1 MMNQEYSMMNNKKIV
16 RKVSKSHVNRN
27 VVGRLL
33 QISMAFVFLLFVG
46 RFLYLSISKTIA
58 GENIS
63 ERVSNLYK
71 RDEILKSVRG
81 AIYDNSGNVIAEDS
95 HSFTLYAILDKS
107 SLDYKGKP
115 MYVVDKEK
123 TAEKLSTVIPLSEKK
138 ILKYLHPKHK
148 AYQVEFGTA
157 GSGIS
162 LATKKKIMAMHLPG
176 IHFDETPSRLYPNG
190 RFASHIIGI
199 AQPFN
204 DKKTH
209 SINLIGTM
217 GIEKY
222 FNKVLSGKDGR
233 RIALVDAGEYQ
244 LPGGQH
250 SYKAPINGNNIYLT
264 IDSQLQIYLENLLDA
279 VQNKYKPKALTAIV
293 EDVKTGKIRA
303 ASQRPTFDPATRK
316 GLNDNWRNILVQDSY
331 EPGSVFKI
339 LSITAAIQEGKYNPK
354 EYYRS
359 GSITFNGSTIH
370 DWNYTGWGAIP
381 FEQAFPRSC
390 NVGMSILVNRLGRHT
405 WRRYLD
411 NYHIGKKTNITLPDE
426 NSGLINIHSQI
437 DQAVTSFG
445 QGINVNAMQM
455 MQVYSALANSGQM
468 LKPQLVEKIVSSS
481 GKVIKRYKKI
491 KVGKPIYS
499 QETAQTTLKLMRDVV
514 EKEYGTGM
522 TYKIPGKSIAVKT
535 GTAQIAGIH
544 GGYLKGDRNYLFS
557 VVGLTPADN
566 PRYCIYITMKQPQI
580 MSDPP
585 ETIMSLIFKPLI
597 NRVSVSSKVDMMDEQ
612 ITIPSVKGQSREQA
626 VRLLEKMGLYVETIG
641 SGHKVEAQSIL
652 ANTKVNPNSK
662 IIIFTGGIIRC
673 PNMKGWT
680 IKQVTQFANISKVK
694 VEVLGKGKVYKQ
706 SRIPRS
712 ILNRNSK
719 VKVELR

>member
-1 MMNQEYSMMNNKKIV
+1 MMNNKKIV

-115 MYVVDKEK
+115 MYVVDKKK

-204 DKKTH
+204 DKKNH

-381 FEQAFPRSC
+381 FEQAFPRSS
-390 NVGMSILVNRLGRHT
+390 NIGMSILVNRLGRHT

-491 KVGKPIYS
+491 KVGKPVYS

>member
-1 MMNQEYSMMNNKKIV
+1 MMNNKKIV

-293 EDVKTGKIRA
+293 EDVKTGKIMA

-339 LSITAAIQEGKYNPK
+339 LSITAAIQERKYNPK

-381 FEQAFPRSC
+381 FEQAFPRSS

-491 KVGKPIYS
+491 KVGKPVYS

>member
-1 MMNQEYSMMNNKKIV
+1 MMNNKKIV

-63 ERVSNLYK
+63 ERVGNLYK

-115 MYVVDKEK
+115 MYVVDKKK

-204 DKKTH
+204 DKKNH

-293 EDVKTGKIRA
+293 EDVKTGKIMA

-339 LSITAAIQEGKYNPK
+339 LSITAAMQEGKYNPK

-381 FEQAFPRSC
+381 FEQAFPRSS

-491 KVGKPIYS
+491 KVGKPVYS

>member
-1 MMNQEYSMMNNKKIV
+1 MMNNKKIV

-63 ERVSNLYK
+63 ERVGNLYK

-115 MYVVDKEK
+115 MYVVDKKK

-204 DKKTH
+204 DKKNH

-381 FEQAFPRSC
+381 FEQAFPRSS

-468 LKPQLVEKIVSSS
+468 LKPQLVKKIVSSS

-491 KVGKPIYS
+491 KVGKPVYS

>member
-1 MMNQEYSMMNNKKIV
+1 MMNNKKIV

-354 EYYRS
+354 EYCRS

-381 FEQAFPRSC
+381 FEQAFPRSS
-390 NVGMSILVNRLGRHT
+390 NIGMSILVNRLGRHT

-445 QGINVNAMQM
+445 QGITVNALQM

-491 KVGKPIYS
+491 KVGKPVYS

-514 EKEYGTGM
+514 EKEYGTGT

-597 NRVSVSSKVDMMDEQ
+597 NRVSVSSKVDMMGEQ
-612 ITIPSVKGQSREQA
+612 ITIPSVKGQSR
-626 VRLLEKMGLYVETIG
+626 
-641 SGHKVEAQSIL
+641 
-652 ANTKVNPNSK
+652 
-662 IIIFTGGIIRC
+662 
-673 PNMKGWT
+673 
-680 IKQVTQFANISKVK
+680 
-694 VEVLGKGKVYKQ
+694 
-706 SRIPRS
+706 
-712 ILNRNSK
+712 
-719 VKVELR
+719 

>member
-1 MMNQEYSMMNNKKIV
+1 MNNKKIV
-16 RKVSKSHVNRN
+16 RKVSKSHFNRN

-33 QISMAFVFLLFVG
+33 QISIAFVFLLFVG

-115 MYVVDKEK
+115 MYVVDKKK

-293 EDVKTGKIRA
+293 EDVKTGKIMA

-381 FEQAFPRSC
+381 FEQAFPRSS

-491 KVGKPIYS
+491 KVGKPVYS
-499 QETAQTTLKLMRDVV
+499 QETAQTILKLMRDVV

>member
-1 MMNQEYSMMNNKKIV
+1 MMNNKKIV

-162 LATKKKIMAMHLPG
+162 LATKKKVMAMHLPG

-354 EYYRS
+354 EYCRS

-381 FEQAFPRSC
+381 FEQAFPRSS
-390 NVGMSILVNRLGRHT
+390 NIGMSILVNRLGRHT

-445 QGINVNAMQM
+445 QGITVNALQM

-491 KVGKPIYS
+491 KVGKPVYS
-499 QETAQTTLKLMRDVV
+499 QETAQTTLKLMRYVV
-514 EKEYGTGM
+514 EKEYGTGT

-597 NRVSVSSKVDMMDEQ
+597 NRVSVSSKVDMMGEQ

-641 SGHKVEAQSIL
+641 SGNKVEAQSIL

>member
-1 MMNQEYSMMNNKKIV
+1 MMNNKKIV

-115 MYVVDKEK
+115 MYVVDKKK

-354 EYYRS
+354 EYCRS

-381 FEQAFPRSC
+381 FEQAFPRSS
-390 NVGMSILVNRLGRHT
+390 NIGMSILVNRLGRHT

-445 QGINVNAMQM
+445 QGITVNALQM

-491 KVGKPIYS
+491 KVGKPVYS

-514 EKEYGTGM
+514 EKEYGTGT

-597 NRVSVSSKVDMMDEQ
+597 NRVSVSSKVDMMGEQ

-641 SGHKVEAQSIL
+641 SGNKVEAQSIL

>member
-1 MMNQEYSMMNNKKIV
+1 MMNNKKIV

-279 VQNKYKPKALTAIV
+279 VQNKYKPKVLTAIV

-354 EYYRS
+354 EYFRS

-381 FEQAFPRSC
+381 FEQAFPRSS
-390 NVGMSILVNRLGRHT
+390 NIGMSILVNRLGRHT

-445 QGINVNAMQM
+445 QGITVNAMQM

-491 KVGKPIYS
+491 KVGKPVYS

-544 GGYLKGDRNYLFS
+544 GGYLKGDRHYLFS

-597 NRVSVSSKVDMMDEQ
+597 NRVSVSSKVDMMGEQ

-641 SGHKVEAQSIL
+641 SGNKVEAQSIL

>member
-1 MMNQEYSMMNNKKIV
+1 MMNNKKIV

-354 EYYRS
+354 EYFRS

-381 FEQAFPRSC
+381 FEQAFPRSS

-445 QGINVNAMQM
+445 QGINVNALQM

-491 KVGKPIYS
+491 KVGKPVYS

-535 GTAQIAGIH
+535 GTAQIAGIY

-597 NRVSVSSKVDMMDEQ
+597 NRVSVSSKVDIMGEQ

>member
-1 MMNQEYSMMNNKKIV
+1 MMNNKKIV

-354 EYYRS
+354 EYFRS

-381 FEQAFPRSC
+381 FEQAFPRSS
-390 NVGMSILVNRLGRHT
+390 NIGMSILVNRLGRHT

-445 QGINVNAMQM
+445 QGITVNAMQM

-491 KVGKPIYS
+491 KVGKPVYS

-544 GGYLKGDRNYLFS
+544 GGYLKGDRHYLFS

-597 NRVSVSSKVDMMDEQ
+597 NRVSVSSKVDMMGEQ

-641 SGHKVEAQSIL
+641 SGNKVEAQSIL

>member
-1 MMNQEYSMMNNKKIV
+1 MMNNKKIV

-354 EYYRS
+354 EYFRS

-381 FEQAFPRSC
+381 FEQAFPRSS
-390 NVGMSILVNRLGRHT
+390 NIGMSILVNRLGRHT

-445 QGINVNAMQM
+445 QGITVNALQM

-491 KVGKPIYS
+491 KVGKPVYS

-544 GGYLKGDRNYLFS
+544 GGYLKGDRHYLFS

-597 NRVSVSSKVDMMDEQ
+597 NRVSVSSKVDMMGEQ

-641 SGHKVEAQSIL
+641 SGNKVEAQSIL

>member
-1 MMNQEYSMMNNKKIV
+1 MMNNKKIV

-381 FEQAFPRSC
+381 FEQAFPRSS

-445 QGINVNAMQM
+445 QGITVNALQM

-491 KVGKPIYS
+491 KVGKPVYS

-597 NRVSVSSKVDMMDEQ
+597 NRVSVSSKVDMMGEQ

-641 SGHKVEAQSIL
+641 SGNKVEAQSIL

>member
-1 MMNQEYSMMNNKKIV
+1 MMNNKKIV

-233 RIALVDAGEYQ
+233 RIALVDADEYQ

-354 EYYRS
+354 EYCRS

-381 FEQAFPRSC
+381 FEQVFPRSS
-390 NVGMSILVNRLGRHT
+390 NIGMSILVNRLGRHT

-445 QGINVNAMQM
+445 QGITVNALQM

-491 KVGKPIYS
+491 KVGKPVYS

-597 NRVSVSSKVDMMDEQ
+597 NRVSVSSKVDMMGEQ

-641 SGHKVEAQSIL
+641 SGNKVEAQSIL

>member
-1 MMNQEYSMMNNKKIV
+1 MMNNKKIV
-16 RKVSKSHVNRN
+16 RKVSKSHFNRN

-33 QISMAFVFLLFVG
+33 QISIAFVFLLFVG

-204 DKKTH
+204 DKKNH

-293 EDVKTGKIRA
+293 EDVKTGKIMA

-359 GSITFNGSTIH
+359 GSITFNDSTIH

-381 FEQAFPRSC
+381 FEQAFPRSS

-491 KVGKPIYS
+491 KVGKPVYS

>member
-1 MMNQEYSMMNNKKIV
+1 MMNNKKIV

-33 QISMAFVFLLFVG
+33 QISIAFVFLLFVG

-115 MYVVDKEK
+115 MYVVDKKK

-381 FEQAFPRSC
+381 FEQAFPRSS

-445 QGINVNAMQM
+445 QGINVNALQM

-491 KVGKPIYS
+491 KVGKPVYS

-597 NRVSVSSKVDMMDEQ
+597 NRVSVSSKVDMMGEQ

-641 SGHKVEAQSIL
+641 SGNKVEAQSIL

>member
-1 MMNQEYSMMNNKKIV
+1 MMNNKKIV

-354 EYYRS
+354 EYFRS

-381 FEQAFPRSC
+381 FEQAFPRSS
-390 NVGMSILVNRLGRHT
+390 NIGMSILVNRLGRHT

-445 QGINVNAMQM
+445 QGITVNALQM

-491 KVGKPIYS
+491 KVGKPVYS

-544 GGYLKGDRNYLFS
+544 GGYRKGDRNYLFS

-597 NRVSVSSKVDMMDEQ
+597 NRVSVSSKVDMMGEQ

-641 SGHKVEAQSIL
+641 SGNKVEAQSIL

>member
-1 MMNQEYSMMNNKKIV
+1 MMNNKKIV

-71 RDEILKSVRG
+71 WDEILKSVRG

-354 EYYRS
+354 EYCRS

-381 FEQAFPRSC
+381 FEQAFPRSS
-390 NVGMSILVNRLGRHT
+390 NIGMSILVNRLGRHT

-445 QGINVNAMQM
+445 QGITVNALQM

-491 KVGKPIYS
+491 KVGKPVYS

-514 EKEYGTGM
+514 EKEYGTGT

-597 NRVSVSSKVDMMDEQ
+597 NRVSVSSKVDMMGEQ

-641 SGHKVEAQSIL
+641 SGNKVEAQSIL

>member
-1 MMNQEYSMMNNKKIV
+1 MMNNKKIV
-16 RKVSKSHVNRN
+16 RKVSKSHFNRN

-33 QISMAFVFLLFVG
+33 QISIAFVFLLFVG

-115 MYVVDKEK
+115 MYVVDKKK

-204 DKKTH
+204 DKKNH

-293 EDVKTGKIRA
+293 EDVKTGKIMA

-339 LSITAAIQEGKYNPK
+339 LSMTAAIQEGKYNPK

-381 FEQAFPRSC
+381 FEQAFPRSS

-491 KVGKPIYS
+491 KVGKPVYS
-499 QETAQTTLKLMRDVV
+499 QETAQTILKLMRDVV

>member
-1 MMNQEYSMMNNKKIV
+1 MMNNKKIV
-16 RKVSKSHVNRN
+16 RKVSKSHFNRN

-33 QISMAFVFLLFVG
+33 QISIAFVFLLFVG

-115 MYVVDKEK
+115 MYVVDKKK

-204 DKKTH
+204 DKKNH

-279 VQNKYKPKALTAIV
+279 VQNKYKPKVLTAIV
-293 EDVKTGKIRA
+293 EDVKTGKIMA

-339 LSITAAIQEGKYNPK
+339 LSMTAAIQEGKYNPK

-381 FEQAFPRSC
+381 FEQAFPRSS

-491 KVGKPIYS
+491 KVGKPVYS
-499 QETAQTTLKLMRDVV
+499 QETAQTILKLMRDVV

>member
-1 MMNQEYSMMNNKKIV
+1 MMNNKKIV

-354 EYYRS
+354 EYCRS

-381 FEQAFPRSC
+381 FEQAFPRSS
-390 NVGMSILVNRLGRHT
+390 NIGMSILVNRLGRHT

-445 QGINVNAMQM
+445 QGITVNALQM

-491 KVGKPIYS
+491 KVGKPVYS

-514 EKEYGTGM
+514 EKEYGTGT

-597 NRVSVSSKVDMMDEQ
+597 NRVSVSSKVDMMGEQ
-612 ITIPSVKGQSREQA
+612 ITIPSVKG
-626 VRLLEKMGLYVETIG
+626 
-641 SGHKVEAQSIL
+641 
-652 ANTKVNPNSK
+652 
-662 IIIFTGGIIRC
+662 
-673 PNMKGWT
+673 
-680 IKQVTQFANISKVK
+680 
-694 VEVLGKGKVYKQ
+694 
-706 SRIPRS
+706 
-712 ILNRNSK
+712 
-719 VKVELR
+719 

>member
-1 MMNQEYSMMNNKKIV
+1 MMNNKKIV

-115 MYVVDKEK
+115 MYVVDKKK

-204 DKKTH
+204 DKKNH

-293 EDVKTGKIRA
+293 EDVKTGKIMA

>member
-1 MMNQEYSMMNNKKIV
+1 MMNNKKIV

-204 DKKTH
+204 DKKNH

-381 FEQAFPRSC
+381 FEQAFPRSS

-445 QGINVNAMQM
+445 QGINVNALQM

-491 KVGKPIYS
+491 KVGKPVYS

>member
-1 MMNQEYSMMNNKKIV
+1 MMNNKKIV
-16 RKVSKSHVNRN
+16 RKVSKSHFNRN

-33 QISMAFVFLLFVG
+33 QISIAFVFLLFVG

-115 MYVVDKEK
+115 MYVVDKKK

-204 DKKTH
+204 DKKNH

-381 FEQAFPRSC
+381 FEQAFPRSS
-390 NVGMSILVNRLGRHT
+390 NVGMSILVNRLGKHT

-445 QGINVNAMQM
+445 QGINVNALQM

-491 KVGKPIYS
+491 KVGKPVYS

>member
-1 MMNQEYSMMNNKKIV
+1 MMNNKKIV

-233 RIALVDAGEYQ
+233 RIALVDAGGYQ

-354 EYYRS
+354 EYCRS

-381 FEQAFPRSC
+381 FEQAFPRSS
-390 NVGMSILVNRLGRHT
+390 NIGMSILVNRLGRHT

-445 QGINVNAMQM
+445 QGITVNALQM

-491 KVGKPIYS
+491 KVGKPVYS

-514 EKEYGTGM
+514 EKEYGTGR

-597 NRVSVSSKVDMMDEQ
+597 NRVSVSSKVDMMGEQ

-641 SGHKVEAQSIL
+641 SGNKVEAQSIL

>member
-1 MMNQEYSMMNNKKIV
+1 MMNNKKIV

-115 MYVVDKEK
+115 MYVVDKKK

-204 DKKTH
+204 DKKNH

-293 EDVKTGKIRA
+293 EDVKTGKIMA

-381 FEQAFPRSC
+381 FEQAFPRSS

-491 KVGKPIYS
+491 KVGKPVYS

-522 TYKIPGKSIAVKT
+522 TYKIPEKSIAVKT

>member
-1 MMNQEYSMMNNKKIV
+1 MMNNKKIV

-264 IDSQLQIYLENLLDA
+264 IDSQLQIYLENLLDD

-354 EYYRS
+354 EYFRS

-381 FEQAFPRSC
+381 FEQAFPRSS
-390 NVGMSILVNRLGRHT
+390 NIGMSILVNRLGRHT

-445 QGINVNAMQM
+445 QGITVNALQM

-491 KVGKPIYS
+491 KVGKPVYS

-544 GGYLKGDRNYLFS
+544 GGYLKGDRHYLFS

-597 NRVSVSSKVDMMDEQ
+597 NRVSVSSKVDMMGEQ

-641 SGHKVEAQSIL
+641 SGNKVEAQSIL

>member
-1 MMNQEYSMMNNKKIV
+1 MMNNKKIV

-115 MYVVDKEK
+115 MYVVDKKK

-204 DKKTH
+204 DKKNH

-381 FEQAFPRSC
+381 FEQAFPRSS
-390 NVGMSILVNRLGRHT
+390 NIGMSILVNRLGRHT

-491 KVGKPIYS
+491 KVGKPVYS

-544 GGYLKGDRNYLFS
+544 GGYLKGDRNYFFS

-597 NRVSVSSKVDMMDEQ
+597 NRVSVSSKVDMMGEQ
-612 ITIPSVKGQSREQA
+612 MTIPSVKGQSREQA

>member
-1 MMNQEYSMMNNKKIV
+1 MMNNKKIV
-16 RKVSKSHVNRN
+16 RKVSKSHFNRN

-33 QISMAFVFLLFVG
+33 QISIAFVFLLFVG

-115 MYVVDKEK
+115 MYVVDKKK

-293 EDVKTGKIRA
+293 EDVKTGKIMA

-381 FEQAFPRSC
+381 FEQAFPRSS

-445 QGINVNAMQM
+445 QGINVNALQM

-491 KVGKPIYS
+491 KVGKPVYS

-641 SGHKVEAQSIL
+641 SGNKVEAQSIL

>member
-1 MMNQEYSMMNNKKIV
+1 MMNNKKIV

-381 FEQAFPRSC
+381 FEQAFTRSS
-390 NVGMSILVNRLGRHT
+390 NIGMSILVNILGRHT

-445 QGINVNAMQM
+445 QGITVNAMQM

-491 KVGKPIYS
+491 KVGKPVYS

-514 EKEYGTGM
+514 EKEYGTGI

-597 NRVSVSSKVDMMDEQ
+597 NRVSVSSKVDMMGEQ

-641 SGHKVEAQSIL
+641 SGNKVEAQSIL

>member
-1 MMNQEYSMMNNKKIV
+1 MMNNKKIV

-354 EYYRS
+354 EYFRS

-381 FEQAFPRSC
+381 FEQAFPRSS
-390 NVGMSILVNRLGRHT
+390 NIGMSILVNRLGRHT

-445 QGINVNAMQM
+445 QGITVNALQM

-491 KVGKPIYS
+491 KVGKPVYS

-544 GGYLKGDRNYLFS
+544 GGYLKGDRHHLFS

-597 NRVSVSSKVDMMDEQ
+597 NRVSVSSKVDMMGEQ

-641 SGHKVEAQSIL
+641 SGNKVEAQSIL

>member
-1 MMNQEYSMMNNKKIV
+1 MMNNKKIV

-233 RIALVDAGEYQ
+233 RIAWVDAGEYQ

-354 EYYRS
+354 EYCRS

-381 FEQAFPRSC
+381 FEQVFPRSS
-390 NVGMSILVNRLGRHT
+390 NIGMSILVNRLGRHT

-445 QGINVNAMQM
+445 QGITVNALQM

-491 KVGKPIYS
+491 KVGKPVYS

-597 NRVSVSSKVDMMDEQ
+597 NRVSVSSKVDMMGEQ

-641 SGHKVEAQSIL
+641 SGNKVEAQSIL

>member
-1 MMNQEYSMMNNKKIV
+1 MMNNKKIV

-381 FEQAFPRSC
+381 FEQAFPRSS

-491 KVGKPIYS
+491 KVGKPVYS

>member
-1 MMNQEYSMMNNKKIV
+1 MMNNKKIV

-233 RIALVDAGEYQ
+233 RIALVDAGGYQ

-354 EYYRS
+354 EYCRS

-381 FEQAFPRSC
+381 FEQAFPRSS
-390 NVGMSILVNRLGRHT
+390 NIGMSILVNRLGRHT

-445 QGINVNAMQM
+445 QGITVNALQM

-491 KVGKPIYS
+491 KVGKPVYS

-514 EKEYGTGM
+514 EKEYGTGR

-597 NRVSVSSKVDMMDEQ
+597 NRVSVSSKVDMMGEQ

>member
-1 MMNQEYSMMNNKKIV
+1 MMNNKKIV

-354 EYYRS
+354 EYFRS

-381 FEQAFPRSC
+381 FEQAFPRSS
-390 NVGMSILVNRLGRHT
+390 NIGMSILVNRLGRHT

-445 QGINVNAMQM
+445 QGITVNALQM

-491 KVGKPIYS
+491 KVGKPVYS

-544 GGYLKGDRNYLFS
+544 GGYLKGDRHYLFS

>member
-1 MMNQEYSMMNNKKIV
+1 MMNNKKIV

-381 FEQAFPRSC
+381 FEQAFPRSS
-390 NVGMSILVNRLGRHT
+390 NVGMSILVNRLGRQT

-491 KVGKPIYS
+491 KVGKPVYS

-597 NRVSVSSKVDMMDEQ
+597 NRVSVSSKVDMMSEQ

-662 IIIFTGGIIRC
+662 IIIFTGGII
-673 PNMKGWT
+673 
-680 IKQVTQFANISKVK
+680 
-694 VEVLGKGKVYKQ
+694 
-706 SRIPRS
+706 
-712 ILNRNSK
+712 
-719 VKVELR
+719 

>member
-1 MMNQEYSMMNNKKIV
+1 MMNNKKIV

-63 ERVSNLYK
+63 ERVGNLYK

-115 MYVVDKEK
+115 MYVVDKKK

-204 DKKTH
+204 DKKNH

-293 EDVKTGKIRA
+293 EDFKTGKIMA

-381 FEQAFPRSC
+381 FEQAFPRSS

-491 KVGKPIYS
+491 KVGKPVYS

>member
-1 MMNQEYSMMNNKKIV
+1 MMNNKKIV

-63 ERVSNLYK
+63 ERVGNLYK

-115 MYVVDKEK
+115 MYVVDKKK

-293 EDVKTGKIRA
+293 EDVKTGKIMA

-381 FEQAFPRSC
+381 FEQAFPRSS

-445 QGINVNAMQM
+445 QGINVNALQM

-491 KVGKPIYS
+491 KVGKPVYS

-597 NRVSVSSKVDMMDEQ
+597 NRVSVSSKVDMMGEQ

>member
-1 MMNQEYSMMNNKKIV
+1 MMNNKKIV

-46 RFLYLSISKTIA
+46 RCLYLSISKTIA

-115 MYVVDKEK
+115 MYVVDKKK

-204 DKKTH
+204 DKKNH

-381 FEQAFPRSC
+381 FEQAFPRSS
-390 NVGMSILVNRLGRHT
+390 NVGMSILVNRLGRQT

-491 KVGKPIYS
+491 KVGKPVYS

-566 PRYCIYITMKQPQI
+566 PRYCIYITMKQPQV

-597 NRVSVSSKVDMMDEQ
+597 NRVSVSSKVDMMSEQ

>member
-1 MMNQEYSMMNNKKIV
+1 MMNNKKIV
-16 RKVSKSHVNRN
+16 RKVSKSHFNRN

-33 QISMAFVFLLFVG
+33 QISIAFVFLLFVG

-115 MYVVDKEK
+115 MYVVDKKK

-204 DKKTH
+204 DKKNH

-381 FEQAFPRSC
+381 FEQAFPRSS

-445 QGINVNAMQM
+445 QGINVNALQM

-491 KVGKPIYS
+491 KVGKPVYS

-597 NRVSVSSKVDMMDEQ
+597 NRVSVSSKVDMMGEQ
-612 ITIPSVKGQSREQA
+612 MTIPSVKGQSREQA